1 MGQEICAFRSDG
13 VGYTALPVSSY
24 TETQAGAPEPVF
36 VSLKPG
42 KHREGV
48 SGTVSRDRGVQ
59 FRSVGLR
66 RGSERTA
73 H

>member
-24 TETQAGAPEPVF
+24 TEPVF